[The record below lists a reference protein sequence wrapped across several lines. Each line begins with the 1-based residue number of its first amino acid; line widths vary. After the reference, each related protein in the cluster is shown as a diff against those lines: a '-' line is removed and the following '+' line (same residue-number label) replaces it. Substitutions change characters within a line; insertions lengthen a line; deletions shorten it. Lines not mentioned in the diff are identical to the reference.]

1 MFSKKDVVYSLRIFL
16 IAIKLDN
23 YHAFNVAYFI
33 LSMIG
38 VFYHTVFSFLL
49 LDIVIKIPL
58 LQSVVQAIVQNRK
71 QLFYTMIL
79 LFVVIYIY
87 SYIAF
92 RVMRESYLNV
102 DNIADGLDNPDQN
115 LYCRTLLECFTST
128 LNNGLRAGGGI
139 GDVLT

>member
-1 MFSKKDVVYSLRIFL
+1 MFSKKDVVYSLKIFL

-23 YHAFNVAYFI
+23 FHAFNVAYFI

-92 RVMRESYLNV
+92 RLMRESYLNA
-102 DNIADGLDNPDQN
+102 DNIADGTDSP
-115 LYCRTLLECFTST
+115 E
-128 LNNGLRAGGGI
+128 
-139 GDVLT
+139 

>member
-92 RVMRESYLNV
+92 RVMRESYLNA
-102 DNIADGLDNPDQN
+102 DNIANGMDSPDQN
-115 LYCRTLLECFTST
+115 LYCRTLLECFAST

>member
-1 MFSKKDVVYSLRIFL
+1 
-16 IAIKLDN
+16 
-23 YHAFNVAYFI
+23 
-33 LSMIG
+33 
-38 VFYHTVFSFLL
+38 
-49 LDIVIKIPL
+49 
-58 LQSVVQAIVQNRK
+58 
-71 QLFYTMIL
+71 MIL

-92 RVMRESYLNV
+92 TIMRDSYLN
-102 DNIADGLDNPDQN
+102 ADEASDENPDQN